1 MITQNEQSGITRAE
15 KSNALESH
23 IKALEK
29 KVKEEEFDYG
39 RICARKDAVCFKLWK
54 YGMAL
59 GALLILLMVIGSI
72 VTGTVDEVVRL
83 KWSSSEDGLTVLF
96 GLIAIV
102 LLLIGCVWVGIRI
115 FRLIQLRTEL
125 KEQEISVGAKLSF
138 SKVKLEE
145 YREELKELCAKQGEA
160 DGQD

>member
-1 MITQNEQSGITRAE
+1 MNTQNEQSGITRAE
-15 KSNALESH
+15 KCNALESH

-54 YGMAL
+54 CGIAL
-59 GALLILLMVIGSI
+59 GILVILLMVLGSI
-72 VTGTVDEVVRL
+72 VAGTVNEVVRL

-102 LLLIGCVWVGIRI
+102 LLLLGGVWVGIRI

-145 YREELKELCAKQGEA
+145 YREELKELCAKKGEQ

>member
-1 MITQNEQSGITRAE
+1 MSTQNEQHGITPAE
-15 KSNALESH
+15 KHNACESH

-29 KVKEEEFDYG
+29 KIKEEEYDYS

-54 YGMAL
+54 YGIAL
-59 GALLILLMVIGSI
+59 GILAILVVVLGSI
-72 VTGTVDEVVRL
+72 VAGTVDEVVRL

-96 GLIAIV
+96 GMLAIV
-102 LLLIGCVWVGIRI
+102 LLLLGCVWGGIKI
-115 FRLIQLRTEL
+115 FRLIQLSTEL

-138 SKVKLEE
+138 CKIKLEE
-145 YREELKELCAKQGEA
+145 YRDELIELSTKQGER